1 MSANIVHR
9 LLLSAVL
16 VLIAPSLAAR
26 SDDDVDYV
34 ELAAQL
40 LRDGHFD
47 RAAEVLA
54 NVDAAAEG
62 VDLITYHTARGMLAL
77 EQQRKDDAE
86 QAFAAAIAAGQTDP
100 LIHLYRAQAL
110 FGLERYPAALQ
121 ALDAAGDGVAA
132 ISAAWLMR
140 AHAQWMLGQR
150 QAALDTL
157 SRAGDRFPG
166 NTAFLRRQ
174 VFYLVDAGL
183 HQEAAML
190 GREYLARGQ
199 AKAEDYAAIGTAL
212 RRAKSFDEAL
222 GFLESA
228 RLKYPEDGN
237 IAKAL
242 AQTWLER
249 GDTLAAAEILARQ
262 AERDPALMPEAAEL
276 FRRAGHAVR
285 ALALNTRIADQ
296 GKKLKQRVGILLQLR
311 RYEQVA
317 GMEDALY
324 RVGLYDDEDVRYA
337 LAYARFQ
344 GGDFAGA
351 EKHLTAL
358 TRPELF
364 RKATELRRLM
374 QDCADARWS
383 CG

>member
-1 MSANIVHR
+1 MV
-9 LLLSAVL
+9 
-16 VLIAPSLAAR
+16 
-26 SDDDVDYV
+26 
-34 ELAAQL
+34 
-40 LRDGHFD
+40 
-47 RAAEVLA
+47 
-54 NVDAAAEG
+54 
-62 VDLITYHTARGMLAL
+62 AL
-77 EQQRKDDAE
+77 EQQQQSEAA
-86 QAFAAAIAAGQTDP
+86 QAFAEAIAAGQTDP

-110 FGLERYPAALQ
+110 FGLERYQEAVQ
-121 ALDAAGDGVAA
+121 ALDDAGESVQA

-157 SRAGDRFPG
+157 SRAGERFPA
-166 NTAFLRRQ
+166 NSAFLRRQ

-183 HQEAAML
+183 HQEAAVL
-190 GREYLARGQ
+190 GREYLARGE

-212 RRAKSFDEAL
+212 RRARSFDEAL

-228 RLKYPEDGN
+228 RLKFPADGN

-262 AERDPALMPEAAEL
+262 AENDPTLMPEAAEL

-296 GKKLKQRVGILLQLR
+296 SKKLKQRVGILLQLR

-324 RVGLYDDEDVRYA
+324 RVGLYGDEDVRYA

-344 GGDFAGA
+344 GGDFEAA
-351 EKHLTAL
+351 EQHLTAL